1 MHALIK
7 QKLKVEGC
15 KDDNRSHMSPF
26 NECLFE
32 DTFDVFPFLS
42 WKKS

>member
-1 MHALIK
+1 MHALFK

-15 KDDNRSHMSPF
+15 KDDNRSHMNPF

-42 WKKS
+42 